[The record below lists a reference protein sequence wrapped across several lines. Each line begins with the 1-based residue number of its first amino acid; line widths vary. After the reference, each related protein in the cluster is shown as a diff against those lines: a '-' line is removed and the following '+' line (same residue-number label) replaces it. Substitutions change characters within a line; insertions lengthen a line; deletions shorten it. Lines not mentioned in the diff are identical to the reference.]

1 MSLAAAE
8 LVLVGAD
15 VAAAVGARMLGILAG
30 VHAVRHAHTGPAAAR
45 ERKRERRLVNCSAND
60 S

>member
-1 MSLAAAE
+1 MSLVAAE

-15 VAAAVGARMLGILAG
+15 VASAVGARMLGILAG

-45 ERKRERRLVNCSAND
+45 EREREREEVSELQCE
-60 S
+60 

>member
-1 MSLAAAE
+1 MSLVAAE

-30 VHAVRHAHTGPAAAR
+30 VHAVRHAHTGPAAEGER
-45 ERKRERRLVNCSAND
+45 EEVSELQCE
-60 S
+60 